1 MDSKTIAQIAQI
13 ASVLEVSGYPKP
25 GNVHRTRDFHDMVFE
40 DFLISGI
47 AIGDTIKESC
57 DNTLKFKDDL
67 SKANLG
73 KYILK
78 GVRETDKWIKN
89 NTNLGIVMMII
100 PIASAAIFS
109 SNFDD
114 LQINIGKLLE
124 NTTVDDAINLYDA
137 IGIAEAG
144 GMGSQDEYDV
154 TSTNAKE
161 ELIKNNQTM
170 YDVLDI
176 SASWD
181 SLAYELTNKMPVTFE
196 IGYPTFYSLKK
207 DSSINYSTLMTFLTI
222 LSQVPD
228 TLISRKYGIEKA
240 EEVSEMALDIINY
253 DRDKFNKEIKLFD
266 DYLFENKL
274 NPGTTADLT
283 AASIMISYL
292 KEEFEK

>member
-1 MDSKTIAQIAQI
+1 MDSKTISQITQI

-40 DFLISGI
+40 DFLISAV
-47 AIGDTIKESC
+47 AIGYTIKESC
-57 DNTLKFKDDL
+57 ENTFNFKNDL

-78 GVRETDKWIKN
+78 GVKETDKWIKN
-89 NTNLGIVMMII
+89 NTNLGIVMMTT
-100 PIASAAIFS
+100 PIASAAIIS

-114 LQINIGKLLE
+114 LQINIGKLLDE
-124 NTTVDDAINLYDA
+124 TTVNDAINLYDA
-137 IGIAEAG
+137 IAIAEAG

-154 TSTNAKE
+154 TSNNAKD
-161 ELIKNNQTM
+161 ELKKNNQTM
-170 YDVLDI
+170 YDVLEI

-181 SLAYELTNKMPVTFE
+181 ALAYELTNKMPVSFE
-196 IGYPTFYSLKK
+196 IGYPTFYSNKK
-207 DSSINYSTLMTFLTI
+207 DSSTNYSTLMTFLTI

-228 TLISRKYGIEKA
+228 TLISRKYGSEKA
-240 EEVSEMALDIINY
+240 EEVSDMALNILNY
-253 DRDKFNKEIKLFD
+253 EGNRFNEEIQLFD
-266 DYLFENKL
+266 NYLFKNKL

-283 AASIMISYL
+283 ASSIMISYL